1 MAQQEQQ
8 EKSDL
13 SDGTTALRGGVW
25 VAPDAPF
32 EAVAAEEE
40 LGVLTRAIPPRRY
53 ARGQR
58 VHRLNDPADGFFV
71 VLSGRVK
78 IGVPNTSA
86 GERVLAVC
94 GPGDLFGTSRCMG
107 EPEHL
112 SEAMSLADGTLVVNV
127 TCERLREVV
136 RAHPDV
142 ALKLTQ
148 ALSTRIGVLE
158 EQVEHARLPVQA
170 RLARTLLSLAKRFG
184 TEVTPDVFEV
194 RLALR
199 HDEIA
204 SLAGAGRISVT
215 QALSAWRAMGIVTG
229 TRGTYQID
237 VARLAALTELLEFEQ
252 LK

>member
-1 MAQQEQQ
+1 MTRQEQR
-8 EKSDL
+8 EKSNAR
-13 SDGTTALRGGVW
+13 SSETALRGGMW
-25 VAPDAPF
+25 VVPDAPF
-32 EAVAAEEE
+32 EAAAAEEE
-40 LGVLTRAIPPRRY
+40 LSILTRAIPPRAY
-53 ARGQR
+53 AKGQR
-58 VHRLNDPADGFFV
+58 VHRLNDPADGFFI

-78 IGVPNTSA
+78 IGVPGTSS

-112 SEAMSLADGTLVVNV
+112 SEAISLTDGTSVVNV
-127 TCERLREVV
+127 TCEKLREVV

-148 ALSTRIGVLE
+148 ALSTRIGALE

-170 RLARTLLSLAKRFG
+170 RLARTLLSLAKRLG
-184 TEVTPDVFEV
+184 TETAPDVFEV
-194 RLALR
+194 RLDLR

-215 QALSAWRAMGIVTG
+215 QALSAWRAMGIVMG

-237 VARLAALTELLEFEQ
+237 VARLDALTELLEFEH